1 MAAVATRLL
10 PIEHDCC
17 SDERVIEQVKAGR
30 TGLFEIIMRRYN
42 QRLYRVAYSIL
53 REQADAEDAI
63 QETYLRAFQFLHQ
76 FAGRAKFSTWLTRIA
91 VHEALARTHRRD
103 RYVSLDQETP
113 IAADRSTHPRNT
125 RSPEQAAANSELG
138 AILHDAIAA
147 LPSHYRAVLELRDI
161 HEVSTEEAA
170 GRLQISQENVK
181 IRLHRARA
189 MVRKRL
195 LAHIPAGVLGAAS
208 SREQW
213 HPKRSCVNVHLQPYW
228 LSRAATRISGRTS
241 STSA

>member
-1 MAAVATRLL
+1 MAALATRLL

-53 REQADAEDAI
+53 RDQAEAEDAI

-103 RYVSLDQETP
+103 RYVPLDLEIP
-113 IAADRSTHPRNT
+113 IAAERCTHR
-125 RSPEQAAANSELG
+125 
-138 AILHDAIAA
+138 
-147 LPSHYRAVLELRDI
+147 
-161 HEVSTEEAA
+161 
-170 GRLQISQENVK
+170 
-181 IRLHRARA
+181 RARA
-189 MVRKRL
+189 PRSRQPRTLNWEQYCTARSQPCPATIALCSSYGISTRSARKR
-195 LAHIPAGVLGAAS
+195 P
-208 SREQW
+208 Q
-213 HPKRSCVNVHLQPYW
+213 
-228 LSRAATRISGRTS
+228 GRTS
-241 STSA
+241 KFACIAPAPWCGRDYWRIFPRAYLVPLARESSGIPSGLA

>member
-1 MAAVATRLL
+1 MPWRFHKCVTAKEHFSDNAALRRSLDLVQFCRLRFSPGRLLAPATRVG
-10 PIEHDCC
+10 H
-17 SDERVIEQVKAGR
+17 A
-30 TGLFEIIMRRYN
+30 
-42 QRLYRVAYSIL
+42 
-53 REQADAEDAI
+53 
-63 QETYLRAFQFLHQ
+63 
-76 FAGRAKFSTWLTRIA
+76 
-91 VHEALARTHRRD
+91 ALARTHRRD
-103 RYVSLDQETP
+103 RYVPLDLEIP
-113 IAADRSTHPRNT
+113 IAAERCTHSQSA
-125 RSPEQAAANSELG
+125 RSPEQAASNSELG
-138 AILHDAIAA
+138 AILYGAIAA

-213 HPKRSCVNVHLQPYW
+213 HPKRSCVNVYLQPYW
-228 LSRAATRISGRTS
+228 LSRAATRIS
-241 STSA
+241 

>member
-1 MAAVATRLL
+1 MAAVATRVLS
-10 PIEHDCC
+10 IEHACC
-17 SDERVIEQVKAGR
+17 SDDWVIEQVKAGR
-30 TGLFEIIMRRYN
+30 TGLFEIVMRRYS

-53 REQADAEDAI
+53 RDQAEAEDAI
-63 QETYLRAFQFLHQ
+63 QETYLRAFQFLQQ

-103 RYVSLDQETP
+103 RYVPLDLEIRIIANSDTHSGSL
-113 IAADRSTHPRNT
+113 

-138 AILHDAIAA
+138 AILRGAIAA

-170 GRLQISQENVK
+170 GRLQISPENVK

-189 MVRKRL
+189 MVRRRL
-195 LAHIPAGVLGAAS
+195 LAYIPVGALSGATSRARSGIPAA
-208 SREQW
+208 
-213 HPKRSCVNVHLQPYW
+213 
-228 LSRAATRISGRTS
+228 
-241 STSA
+241 

>member
-1 MAAVATRLL
+1 MTAVGTRAQ
-10 PIEHDCC
+10 PIQRNDC
-17 SDERVIEQVKAGR
+17 SDERLVEQIKAGG
-30 TGLFEIIMRRYN
+30 TALFEIIMRRYN

-53 REQADAEDAI
+53 RDQADAEDAI

-113 IAADRSTHPRNT
+113 IAADRSTHPRST
-125 RSPEQAAANSELG
+125 RSPEQAASNSELG

-189 MVRKRL
+189 MVRKQLRTQL
-195 LAHIPAGVLGAAS
+195 PDTLPDRASPQQRSSIPIALA
-208 SREQW
+208 
-213 HPKRSCVNVHLQPYW
+213 
-228 LSRAATRISGRTS
+228 
-241 STSA
+241 